1 MSSYNRNNSG
11 QEFSEIEI
19 IGKIQSGD
27 VKIFEALFR
36 EYYYSLS
43 RFTTSIVK
51 SSSAAEDL
59 VQDIF
64 LKIWENR
71 QTWNPQGTIKTYLY
85 RASKNQALN
94 YLKHLNVV
102 HNWAEFSR
110 NSFSS
115 SSSSINP
122 EDEFERK
129 ELLNSVNGAVNKLPE
144 KCKMIFLL
152 HRHEGLSYREISE
165 VLNISISTVETQMG
179 RALKKIREIL
189 FPYLSMLLITIISGT
204 IL

>member
-1 MSSYNRNNSG
+1 MLSQNRNNSG

-19 IGKIQSGD
+19 IKKIQSGD

-36 EYYYSLS
+36 EYYYGLS

-71 QTWNPQGTIKTYLY
+71 QNWSPQGTIKTYLY

-94 YLKHLNVV
+94 YIKHLNVV
-102 HNWAEFSR
+102 NNWAELSR

-115 SSSSINP
+115 SSLNP

-129 ELLNSVNGAVNKLPE
+129 ELLTSVNGAINKLPE

-165 VLNISISTVETQMG
+165 VLNISLSTVETQMG
-179 RALKKIREIL
+179 RALKKIRGIM
-189 FPYLSMLLITIISGT
+189 FPYLSSLFIITISGT

>member
-19 IGKIQSGD
+19 IWKIQSGD

-102 HNWAEFSR
+102 NNWAEFSR
-110 NSFSS
+110 NSF
-115 SSSSINP
+115 SSINP

-129 ELLNSVNGAVNKLPE
+129 ELLNSVNGAINQLPE

-152 HRHEGLSYREISE
+152 HRHEDLSYREISE

>member
-19 IGKIQSGD
+19 IWKIQSGD

-102 HNWAEFSR
+102 NNWAEFSR
-110 NSFSS
+110 NSF
-115 SSSSINP
+115 SSINP